1 MEDIWSTLLI
11 IVCCPGS
18 ASILN
23 CVKNKLS
30 VMHCHFDFSCD
41 SGVFFTR
48 VRRRAIISSV
58 NLFVMRKVFIKDPKY
73 VNLPLLVYKLHGDM
87 RFLVQGNLFF
97 KADSSKCVHV
107 CIGKTVHQRLKL
119 IVMQNCWQPNFK
131 NLGYVTIVLSR
142 SYCFKKT
149 LGDYAIL
156 MSSAKL
162 KEGHKS
168 HSRTPYK
175 SDN

>member
-119 IVMQNCWQPNFK
+119 IVMQNCWTALQISKISGILP
-131 NLGYVTIVLSR
+131 LCCPVHIVLKR
-142 SYCFKKT
+142 
-149 LGDYAIL
+149 L
-156 MSSAKL
+156 
-162 KEGHKS
+162 
-168 HSRTPYK
+168 
-175 SDN
+175 